1 MSLTCIYYIFVHL
14 HCWYRRC
21 VKKELTN
28 VRTNSSAEFGSN
40 SILIDRIRIESA
52 AGSNPILMFRSAQPW
67 TTRSMLTSTL
77 QHLQPAERVHRVATS
92 KAAVPTY
99 SWHAGLRIISAQL
112 HCILCNTIARRDSDS
127 SWRWEELMLCV
138 MEVGSQRPSTPP
150 FDSWGKL

>member
-40 SILIDRIRIESA
+40 SILSVSNRIGGWIECSLDVQ
-52 AGSNPILMFRSAQPW
+52 IR
-67 TTRSMLTSTL
+67 TTLSTL
-77 QHLQPAERVHRVATS
+77 QRLQPAERVRRVVTS

-99 SWHAGLRIISAQL
+99 SWDAGLRIISAQL
-112 HCILCNTIARRDSDS
+112 HCILCNTITRRDIDS
-127 SWRWEELMLCV
+127 SWRWEDLMLCV
-138 MEVGSQRPSTPP
+138 MWVGSQRPSTPP
-150 FDSWGKL
+150 FDSRGKL